1 MLSQYSDFLG
11 ANPSISLHDLA
22 YTLQTRR
29 STLSCRLA
37 IPASTVEDARSQI
50 AAIISGDSEHDL
62 GAHPST
68 KSDHRILG
76 VFTGQGSQWA
86 RMGAC
91 LLDHSPYV
99 ARRLAELDQA
109 LSKLPPTDHPSW
121 SLRDMILADA
131 ESSRVAEAAI
141 AQPLCTAVQI
151 VLVDLLRLAGITLHA
166 AVGHSSGI
174 YQQPNKFL
182 SGVTRY

>member
-1 MLSQYSDFLG
+1 MLSHYSDFLG

-29 STLSCRLA
+29 STLSCRIA

-50 AAIISGDSEHDL
+50 AVIISGDNEDDL
-62 GAHPST
+62 GAHPS

-76 VFTGQGSQWA
+76 IFTGQGSQWA
-86 RMGAC
+86 RMGAH
-91 LLDHSPYV
+91 LLENSPYV

-109 LSKLPPTDHPSW
+109 LSKLPPTDRPSW

-131 ESSRVAEAAI
+131 ECSRVAEAAI

-174 YQQPNKFL
+174 YQQPIE
-182 SGVTRY
+182 V